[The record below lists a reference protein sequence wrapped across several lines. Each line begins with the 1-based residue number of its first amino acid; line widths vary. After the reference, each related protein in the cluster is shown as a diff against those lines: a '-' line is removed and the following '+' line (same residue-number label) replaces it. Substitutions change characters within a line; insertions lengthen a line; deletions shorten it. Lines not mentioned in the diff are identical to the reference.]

1 MASTF
6 LSLHEVQFCYS
17 GDIGGDTEKVGRGED
32 DEAVVVSS
40 DVVSFPKTTTAPSTA
55 GYEGMYPPNDEEED
69 DENDEEF
76 SNEDASEKKSS
87 EVGTLINRVNISLH
101 GYRAL

>member
-1 MASTF
+1 MYGPAMTRARR
-6 LSLHEVQFCYS
+6 VY
-17 GDIGGDTEKVGRGED
+17 
-32 DEAVVVSS
+32 
-40 DVVSFPKTTTAPSTA
+40 PS
-55 GYEGMYPPNDEEED
+55 NDEEED

-87 EVGTLINRVNISLH
+87 EVGTLINCVNISLH

>member
-17 GDIGGDTEKVGRGED
+17 GLSGGDTEKVGRGED

-55 GYEGMYPPNDEEED
+55 GYEVMYPSNDEEED

-101 GYRAL
+101 GYRL